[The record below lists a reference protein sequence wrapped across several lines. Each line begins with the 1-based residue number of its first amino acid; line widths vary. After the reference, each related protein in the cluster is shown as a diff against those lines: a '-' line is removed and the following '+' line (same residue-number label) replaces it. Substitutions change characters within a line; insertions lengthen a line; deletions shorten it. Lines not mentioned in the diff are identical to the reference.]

1 MKKFSSGTKTEKDM
15 EKSGSDSNHRTPT
28 WVKVI
33 GIIVILIAVLVI
45 IMIFTGD
52 HGPGRHLP
60 SGGSY

>member
-1 MKKFSSGTKTEKDM
+1 MKKFSSGTKTEKDV
-15 EKSGSDSNHRTPT
+15 ENSGSDSNHRTPT

-33 GIIVILIAVLVI
+33 GIIVILIVVLVV

-60 SGGSY
+60 FGGSY

>member
-1 MKKFSSGTKTEKDM
+1 MKKFSSDTKIDKDM
-15 EKSGSDSNHRTPT
+15 ENSGSDSNHRTPT

-52 HGPGRHLP
+52 HGQVAI
-60 SGGSY
+60 